1 MDETGFDWSSLKE
14 TPLFLLLPVTVGCT
28 LVVWTV
34 TEALGFI
41 VPSKHRAGVALLLG
55 PLTGWSVNR
64 LELLDFGWGPE
75 GWGRSLFF
83 GVLAGVLAVL
93 GHNKIKTIP
102 PFSWLAAQ
110 TPGSSVVVKVP
121 KP

>member
-55 PLTGWSVNR
+55 PVTGWSVNR
-64 LELLDFGWGPE
+64 LELLDFGWGPG
-75 GWGRSLFF
+75 GWGRALFF

-93 GHNKIKTIP
+93 AHDKIKSFP
-102 PFSWLAAQ
+102 PFSWLAAK
-110 TPGSSVVVKVP
+110 TPGRDPVAP
-121 KP
+121 EAKP